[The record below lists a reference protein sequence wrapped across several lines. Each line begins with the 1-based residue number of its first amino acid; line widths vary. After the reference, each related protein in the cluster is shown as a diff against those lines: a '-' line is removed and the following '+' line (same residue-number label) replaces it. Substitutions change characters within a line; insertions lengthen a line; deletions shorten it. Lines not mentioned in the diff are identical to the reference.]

1 MVEVRGEEPRPGPK
15 RSPPLGLPGL
25 TTGQDERREGMEGRR
40 GRRNGQNDEN
50 DENDEIDEIDEI
62 EEIEQT
68 DQSSRA
74 VESMMRPAF
83 MMTRNP
89 ITIGTRDSNRYI

>member
-1 MVEVRGEEPRPGPK
+1 MVVVEVRGEEEPRPGPK

-50 DENDEIDEIDEI
+50 DEI

-83 MMTRNP
+83 MITRNP
-89 ITIGTRDSNRYI
+89 ITIGSRDSNRYI